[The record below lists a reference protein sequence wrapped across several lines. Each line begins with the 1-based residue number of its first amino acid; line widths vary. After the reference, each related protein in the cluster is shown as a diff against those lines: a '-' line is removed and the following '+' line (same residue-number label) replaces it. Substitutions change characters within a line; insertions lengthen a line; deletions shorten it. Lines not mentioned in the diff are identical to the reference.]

1 MLYSLVL
8 PLLVG
13 TFSVVQNAL
22 NKQISPRI
30 SLPLSLLVNNAFV
43 LFLSVAFFFAL
54 RTVPDETLPAMF
66 RTRNGITDFSLKF
79 LVPGL
84 CGFLLITLAPFAIE
98 RAGATR
104 VFIGIVVAQIAVSM
118 LWDAFAESIPVSPTR
133 LAGAALAM
141 AGAWLA
147 SR

>member
-1 MLYSLVL
+1 MLFSLVL

-13 TFSVVQNAL
+13 TFSVIQNTL
-22 NKQISPRI
+22 NKQISNRI
-30 SLPLSLLVNNAFV
+30 SLPLSLLLNNALV
-43 LFLSVAFFFAL
+43 LVLSAALFLAL
-54 RTVPDETLPAMF
+54 RTVPDEALPAMF
-66 RTRNGITDFSLKF
+66 RTRNGISDFSLKF

-84 CGFLLITLAPFAIE
+84 CGFLLITLAPWAIQ

-104 VFIGIVVAQIAVSM
+104 VFIGIVVAQIVVSM
-118 LWDAFAESIPVSPTR
+118 LWDLLAEAIPLSPTR
-133 LAGAALAM
+133 LLGAGLAI

>member
-1 MLYSLVL
+1 MLFSLVL
-8 PLLVG
+8 PLFVG

-22 NKQISPRI
+22 NKQISNRI
-30 SLPLSLLVNNAFV
+30 SLPLSLLLNNAFV
-43 LFLSVAFFFAL
+43 LLLSIAFFFAL

-66 RTRNGITDFSLKF
+66 RTRNGITDPSAKF

-104 VFIGIVVAQIAVSM
+104 VFIGIVVAQIVVSM
-118 LWDAFAESIPVSPTR
+118 LWDSYAEAIPLTPTR
-133 LAGAALAM
+133 LAGAGLAM